1 MITEENKFLGLE
13 EIKNL
18 IEKVYAAQQ
27 AGNYV
32 IFRYS
37 NYSVSVS
44 AMKGKVSENKEWDK
58 KFEIEI
64 YASDIM
70 QKYNACIAYLEKLA
84 GEEDDN

>member
-32 IFRYS
+32 VFGYG
-37 NYSVSVS
+37 NYSVSVT
-44 AMKGKVSENKEWDK
+44 AMKGKISENKEWDK
-58 KFEIEI
+58 QFEIET

-84 GEEDDN
+84 GGGDDN

>member
-13 EIKNL
+13 ENKNL

-32 IFRYS
+32 VFTYD
-37 NYSVSVS
+37 NYSVRVT

-58 KFEIEI
+58 KFEIETF
-64 YASDIM
+64 ASDIM
-70 QKYNACIAYLEKLA
+70 QKYNACIAYLEKIA
-84 GEEDDN
+84 SDKTQ

>member
-27 AGNYV
+27 AGNHV
-32 IFRYS
+32 VFRYG
-37 NYSVSVS
+37 NYSVSVT
-44 AMKGKVSENKEWDK
+44 AMKGKISENKEWDK
-58 KFEIEI
+58 QFEIET

>member
-1 MITEENKFLGLE
+1 MITEENRFLGLK

-32 IFRYS
+32 VFIYD
-37 NYSVSVS
+37 NYSVRVT

-58 KFEIEI
+58 KFEIETF
-64 YASDIM
+64 ASDIM
-70 QKYNACIAYLEKLA
+70 QKYNACIAYLEKMA
-84 GEEDDN
+84 SDKTQ

>member
-32 IFRYS
+32 VFTYD
-37 NYSVSVS
+37 NYSVRVT

-58 KFEIEI
+58 KFEIETF
-64 YASDIM
+64 ASDIM

-84 GEEDDN
+84 SDKTQ

>member
-37 NYSVSVS
+37 NHSVSVS
-44 AMKGKVSENKEWDK
+44 AMKGKISENKEWDK
-58 KFEIEI
+58 KFEIET

-70 QKYNACIAYLEKLA
+70 QKYNDCIAYLDQLA
-84 GEEDDN
+84 KE

>member
-1 MITEENKFLGLE
+1 MITEEKSFLGLK

-58 KFEIEI
+58 KFEIET

-70 QKYNACIAYLEKLA
+70 QKYNACITYLEKLA

>member
-1 MITEENKFLGLE
+1 MFTEENKFLGLE
-13 EIKNL
+13 EIKKL

-27 AGNYV
+27 AGNHV
-32 IFRYS
+32 VFRHS
-37 NYSVSVS
+37 NYSTEVI
-44 AMKGKVSENKEWDK
+44 AMKGEISEEKEWDK
-58 KFEIEI
+58 QFEIET

>member
-1 MITEENKFLGLE
+1 MITEENRFLGLK

-32 IFRYS
+32 VFTYD
-37 NYSVSVS
+37 NYSVRVT

-58 KFEIEI
+58 KFEIETFV
-64 YASDIM
+64 SDIM
-70 QKYNACIAYLEKLA
+70 QKYNACIAYLEKMA
-84 GEEDDN
+84 SDKTQ

>member
-1 MITEENKFLGLE
+1 MTTEENKFLGLE

-32 IFRYS
+32 SFSCS
-37 NYSVSVS
+37 NYAVRVL

-58 KFEIEI
+58 KFEMET
-64 YASDIM
+64 YASDIT
-70 QKYNACIAYLEKLA
+70 QKYNDCIDYLDRLA
-84 GEEDDN
+84 KE

>member
-1 MITEENKFLGLE
+1 MITEENRFLGLK

-32 IFRYS
+32 VFTYD
-37 NYSVSVS
+37 NYSVRVT

-58 KFEIEI
+58 KFEIETF
-64 YASDIM
+64 ASDIM
-70 QKYNACIAYLEKLA
+70 QKYNACIAYLEKMA
-84 GEEDDN
+84 SDKTQ

>member
-32 IFRYS
+32 FFSCS
-37 NYSVSVS
+37 NYAVRVL
-44 AMKGKVSENKEWDK
+44 AMKEEVSKNNEWDK
-58 KFEIEI
+58 KFEMET
-64 YASDIM
+64 YACDPM
-70 QKYNACIAYLEKLA
+70 QEYNDCIAYLEKLA
-84 GEEDDN
+84 GEKHDN

>member
-18 IEKVYAAQQ
+18 IKKVYAAQQ
-27 AGNYV
+27 VGNYV

-44 AMKGKVSENKEWDK
+44 AMKGKVSKNKEWDK
-58 KFEIEI
+58 KFEIETFN
-64 YASDIM
+64 SDIT
-70 QKYNACIAYLEKLA
+70 QKYNDCIAYLDQLA
-84 GEEDDN
+84 KE

>member
-32 IFRYS
+32 VFTYD
-37 NYSVSVS
+37 NYSVRVT

-58 KFEIEI
+58 RFGIETF
-64 YASDIM
+64 ASDIM
-70 QKYNACIAYLEKLA
+70 QKYNDCITYLEKLA

>member
-32 IFRYS
+32 VFTYD
-37 NYSVSVS
+37 NYSVRAT
-44 AMKGKVSENKEWDK
+44 AMKGKVSENKEWEK
-58 KFEIEI
+58 KFEMET
-64 YASDIM
+64 YACDPM
-70 QKYNACIAYLEKLA
+70 QEYNDCIAYLEKLA
-84 GEEDDN
+84 FDKTQ

>member
-1 MITEENKFLGLE
+1 MATEENKFLGLE
-13 EIKNL
+13 EIKNI

-44 AMKGKVSENKEWDK
+44 AMKGKISENKEWDK
-58 KFEIEI
+58 KFEIET
-64 YASDIM
+64 YASDIA
-70 QKYNACIAYLEKLA
+70 QKYNDCITYLEILA
-84 GEEDDN
+84 GEEDVN

>member
-32 IFRYS
+32 LFSCS
-37 NYSVSVS
+37 NYAVRVL
-44 AMKGKVSENKEWDK
+44 AMKGKVSENNEWDK
-58 KFEIEI
+58 KFEMET
-64 YASDIM
+64 YASDPM
-70 QKYNACIAYLEKLA
+70 QEYNDCIGYLEKLA
-84 GEEDDN
+84 FDKTL

>member
-1 MITEENKFLGLE
+1 MTTEENRFLGLE

-32 IFRYS
+32 IFRHS
-37 NYSVSVS
+37 NCSTEVI
-44 AMKGKVSENKEWDK
+44 AMKGEISEEKEWDK
-58 KFEIEI
+58 QFEIETF
-64 YASDIM
+64 ASDIM

>member
-32 IFRYS
+32 VFTYD
-37 NYSVSVS
+37 NYSVRVT

-58 KFEIEI
+58 RFEIETF
-64 YASDIM
+64 ASDIM

-84 GEEDDN
+84 GEKHDN